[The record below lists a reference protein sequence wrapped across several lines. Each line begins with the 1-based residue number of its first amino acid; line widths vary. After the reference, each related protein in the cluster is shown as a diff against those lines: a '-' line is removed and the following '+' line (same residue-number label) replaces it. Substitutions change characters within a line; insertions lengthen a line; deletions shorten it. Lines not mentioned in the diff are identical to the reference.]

1 MASEDGSS
9 SSSSS
14 VGLIAGVGGGGVAII
29 GIGAAV
35 YLMKM
40 QAKKVEQSPQT
51 TVPIGQA
58 VELAPVEVTQV
69 TQLRDQSLG
78 A

>member
-1 MASEDGSS
+1 MAI
-9 SSSSS
+9 
-14 VGLIAGVGGGGVAII
+14 V

-40 QAKKVEQSPQT
+40 RAKKVEQSPQT
-51 TVPIGQA
+51 AVPVSQA

-69 TQLRDQSLG
+69 TQLDPSFPPEGDLARDRVG
-78 A
+78 AP

>member
-1 MASEDGSS
+1 MAI
-9 SSSSS
+9 
-14 VGLIAGVGGGGVAII
+14 V

-40 QAKKVEQSPQT
+40 RAKKVQQSPQAA
-51 TVPIGQA
+51 VPIGQA
-58 VELAPVEVTQV
+58 VELAPVEATQV
-69 TQLRDQSLG
+69 TQLRDKSLG